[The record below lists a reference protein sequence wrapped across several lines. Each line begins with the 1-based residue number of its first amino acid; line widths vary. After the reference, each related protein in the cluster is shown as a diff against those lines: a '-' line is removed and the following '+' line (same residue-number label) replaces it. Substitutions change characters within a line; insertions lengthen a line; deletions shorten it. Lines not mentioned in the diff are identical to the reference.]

1 MRIVAAL
8 GGNAILRRGEPM
20 TGDTQRANIR
30 IAVQGLAQL
39 VAAGH
44 SLVVTHGNGP
54 QVGLLALQS
63 AATPQSPFPLDVLDA
78 ESAGMIGYVLQQELG
93 NALPDRLVTTL
104 LTQVRVD
111 PADPAFGHPTKPIG
125 PVYNRDEAHR
135 LAQARGWHVAPD
147 GDSWRRVVASPAPLE
162 ILEAEVL
169 KILVAEGVIPIC
181 AGGGGIPV
189 VALPRGG
196 MTGVEAVIDKD
207 LASGLLARQIGADML
222 LMLTDVA
229 AVYRD
234 FGTARARA
242 LGQVRPDDLSPDD
255 FPAGS
260 MGPKVRAGCDFVA
273 ATGGRAGIGRLE
285 DVAAIVAGR
294 AGTIIAPA
302 TQAPM
307 TSHRP
312 PEPR

>member
-20 TGDTQRANIR
+20 TGETQRANIR
-30 IAVQGLAQL
+30 TAAQGLAQL
-39 VAAGH
+39 VTAGH

-125 PVYNRDEAHR
+125 PVYEQSEAQA
-135 LAQARGWHVAPD
+135 LAAARGWQVAPD
-147 GDSWRRVVASPAPLE
+147 GDKWRRVVASPAPLA

-169 KILVAEGVIPIC
+169 KILVGQGVIPIC

-189 VALPRGG
+189 VSLPQGG

-207 LASGLLARQIGADML
+207 LASSLLARQIGADML

-229 AVYRD
+229 AVYRG
-234 FGTARARA
+234 FGTPGAEA
-242 LGQVRPDDLSPDD
+242 LGQVHPDDLSPAD

-260 MGPKVRAGCDFVA
+260 MGPKVRAGVEFVR
-273 ATGGRAGIGRLE
+273 ATGGQAGIGRLE
-285 DVAAIVAGR
+285 DAAAIVAGQ
-294 AGTIIAPA
+294 AGTRIVPA
-302 TQAPM
+302 
-307 TSHRP
+307 
-312 PEPR
+312 